1 MQLSV
6 WHLSK
11 SGNGR
16 QMPDKT
22 TTFLRGVRKIDDERK
37 EPPVDPT
44 TLFLRGVR
52 EIPEPQSRKKG
63 EEVEREERKS
73 MPAAPYFAKRAK
85 LMEEREKRHSDA
97 KQALIAGLKLPAP
110 PASEV
115 QQAEPPAFGL
125 DETWGLLKGIS
136 AKNWDTDDEEAKRE
150 GMADFS
156 HEFFKVMVTPSLR
169 KQFWKKVDA
178 SNFGDRLKFY
188 RTLHD
193 ANEWAVEDKSP
204 VIPNAARHWLNLKEE
219 GLPTTGKGSRAAL
232 RMGTEITERMP
243 KPKDTGFF
251 RGPQARDFDPRVWL
265 SETRKFASAVGR
277 DIVEG
282 AASLQ
287 VGPSGL
293 RGTKTPGGEIGAF
306 FKGEDPAAVQ
316 AQRSPL
322 VTGAGGLLGDLGPE
336 LLASHPALLPAK
348 LLPWLQAS
356 RLPVT
361 EAVVGNKAYRATP
374 AGQAYL
380 KGLTQSTTLATA
392 GGGLAF
398 LEKGDPLEAV
408 NSGLMWAL
416 FPVAHKAAS
425 HKAGDIL
432 HRLLPKRL
440 KSDFGEA
447 VVAET
452 AGLGTVLAVMET
464 QTLSHWLE
472 ADTQEEKDEIV
483 GEALGRAFAFAAMG
497 YGRVP
502 LTGAKPPRG
511 VPLEQAYPKD
521 KALGQKAKER
531 LQVERDINLL
541 VEEIKG
547 NPEAMKRIRDSL
559 DKHWDAHEAVPRGA
573 GVAEVVA
580 RMEALKDKV
589 PPKVQREIDKMIE
602 QVRLGKFR
610 VPRPKPL
617 EKDLPTPELKAEE
630 PPTPVEAELHPE
642 QKGWASESMSER
654 FGNLGS
660 AQRGKPE
667 YAGIVTWKWR
677 PEVSILGEAAE
688 HIGDLTHR
696 MTGAGKVGSGV
707 AESFE
712 KIRAWRRTLHNKF
725 PEGSFE
731 DHNYTH
737 AIRMGAKK
745 RGVSE
750 KRFKSELDKELQGYA
765 DAHRKLKTY
774 NDPQTWARDAAV
786 ALGERRWNDARRL
799 MSKLNEIVDK
809 GEFEWPMATLR
820 DNVTNIP
827 PPKELYSLAARIKE
841 LPEKTKREVEA
852 VKEREWEAYTEGI
865 ERKEPFNE
873 FEVAKR
879 GEIKERRLVE
889 EFFQLQRKWIR
900 AMDEAKAPKP
910 PAEGYLE
917 PPATAF
923 EAMKRD
929 AAAEAADAIRAQ
941 AKPPA
946 ELPADIPPPEL
957 PADIPPSKPPP
968 PDVGGLMGRPQLPRS
983 GRMLPRSFSDAVI
996 SYYEQTGQNKRA
1008 FEFERDRDN
1017 IYEQLPV
1024 QEANRFIK
1032 EVTEAE
1038 LETMA
1043 IEKETTLKQW
1053 ENLIDAE
1060 RVRRWEEKGDAES
1073 IARIDDLMEAKAI
1086 KGTEL
1091 GQWIQQLS
1099 LFNTTPRA
1107 TIKAI
1112 NSSLKEQKRPK
1123 LKSEEASKIMELIRR
1138 TKKSNERLMDSLE
1151 LLGQKPTEANY
1162 AAMVEKAFLFSERQG
1177 RQTEYMFNFLPEKSW
1192 AEILTTQIQGNLLTP
1207 QSIVLNIGAVATVK
1221 PIRMAQRFLD
1231 TSSDLLYAH
1240 TVGGGKDVLGRRV
1253 MIPNPLVGLGRS
1265 VKGMARASGVQY
1277 SGRVLEALRETR
1289 GKGLGLKPSKLARW
1303 REKDWKGFQTVLDVA
1318 IRGAETSPY
1327 ELGGVALRPANSRLA
1342 MRQLG
1347 NLMYEDIIRYDSKPI
1362 KIFEKDTG
1370 IRIPGTFRHFNA
1382 GAKNLF
1388 EATFGI
1394 PPDFMFSSLYAGD
1407 VLIRKASEYRIF
1419 GNWAEQ
1425 KLDEMGVTG
1434 KERANRIQFAMED
1447 PRSLFTR
1454 AEIDYGAQ
1462 LAAKEVY
1469 QGDNWVTD
1477 KTGAVVED
1485 LRKNWPLA
1493 HLGTRVIV
1501 PYMKTPINV
1510 MGEVL
1515 SYTPGG
1521 GYANVGAKTVAL
1533 TMESKKKGG
1542 NVKEAKNELKRATTA
1557 LAVGLGVHQLA
1568 NFLADYGLVQPHMP
1582 PGEEPEKT
1590 RRFARMN
1597 LPPGNVNVSGF
1608 GRMAPIWFKAQN
1620 DHLFGRITDEEF
1632 NQEKQKAA
1640 DAAKWRE
1647 GDIVNDLGRY
1657 SAGIILGVNVDAARR
1672 LESLPDEERSYLR
1685 NQILELQSDFGMATQ
1700 FMMAQSYTQTMG
1712 EFARVVSNERGA
1724 NADTL
1729 GSKLLETALTSMI
1742 PRTPSWFSM
1751 IREENIPTFRGDDFE
1766 NMTRNKFQARFDSV
1780 YLDWVKLGKHRKDL
1794 PKILDMRG
1802 KEALKTPEGDLFVL
1816 GMKTTPL
1823 LWHIFGMGKVH
1834 RTSAAGDIPILDP
1847 TVMEMMRLSRK
1858 LKGKRDKPD
1867 TDVIASFP
1875 SPIINEKSEIF
1886 PNFPPYEMSPKQFE
1900 DFQKMVGE
1908 FRFKGIPREYIEE
1921 VNAGLPADRRMPI
1934 KATRGIDGYVAD
1946 FGYFADN
1953 RTDEERARGIKSRLD
1968 YGLKVA
1974 KQIYLKQN
1982 RKNLKAIAPRV
1993 GKPFE

>member
-1 MQLSV
+1 
-6 WHLSK
+6 
-11 SGNGR
+11 
-16 QMPDKT
+16 MPDKSST
-22 TTFLRGVRKIDDERK
+22 IIDRLLDEVEEDEKQGTVIDRILGEVESKSKIGVGELQSGPSRADMARRDWEPRK
-37 EPPVDPT
+37 E
-44 TLFLRGVR
+44 
-52 EIPEPQSRKKG
+52 E
-63 EEVEREERKS
+63 
-73 MPAAPYFAKRAK
+73 A
-85 LMEEREKRHSDA
+85 REKRHSET
-97 KQALIAGLKLPAP
+97 KQSLIEGLKLPAIISEIQQE
-110 PASEV
+110 PA
-115 QQAEPPAFGL
+115 AAGL

-136 AKNWDTDDEEAKRE
+136 AKSWDIDDEGDKRE
-150 GMADFS
+150 SMSDFS
-156 HEFFKVMVTPSLR
+156 REFSKVLR
-169 KQFWKKVDA
+169 NPPLRRQLWEKVDA
-178 SNFGDRLKFY
+178 STFGDKLKFY
-188 RTLHD
+188 RALHD

-204 VIPNAARHWLNLKEE
+204 VIPEAARDWLKLKEE

-232 RMGTEITERMP
+232 RIGGVVAKRMP

-277 DIVEG
+277 DVVEG

-287 VGPSGL
+287 VGPSGV
-293 RGTKTPGGEIGAF
+293 RGTTTPGGEIGAA
-306 FKGEDPAAVQ
+306 FKGEDPAEVQ

-336 LLASHPALLPAK
+336 IASSHPALLPAR

-398 LEKGDPLEAV
+398 LETGDPAEAV
-408 NSGLMWAL
+408 KSGLMWAT
-416 FPVAHKAAS
+416 FPIAHKAAS

-440 KSDFGEA
+440 KWDFGEA
-447 VVAET
+447 VIAET
-452 AGLGTVLAVMET
+452 AGLGTVLSVMET
-464 QTLSHWLE
+464 QTLAEWLE
-472 ADTQEEKDEIV
+472 ADTQEEKDKIV

-521 KALGQKAKER
+521 KALGKKAKEQ

-547 NPEAMKRIRDSL
+547 NPEAMKQIRDSL

-617 EKDLPTPELKAEE
+617 EEGLRTPELKAEE
-630 PPTPVEAELHPE
+630 PPTPVEAADPAHGKWDAGVQGMLFRRMPESITEKAFDAGVAQMVLRLSSDKPITPEGLAALGVEGIKFGMGLEGKGEVFAGLNKLSKGEVSRGMNDAAQQLIAGLKDVKLTHP
-642 QKGWASESMSER
+642 ASEIH
-654 FGNLGS
+654 
-660 AQRGKPE
+660 P
-667 YAGIVTWKWR
+667 
-677 PEVSILGEAAE
+677 
-688 HIGDLTHR
+688 
-696 MTGAGKVGSGV
+696 
-707 AESFE
+707 
-712 KIRAWRRTLHNKF
+712 
-725 PEGSFE
+725 
-731 DHNYTH
+731 
-737 AIRMGAKK
+737 
-745 RGVSE
+745 
-750 KRFKSELDKELQGYA
+750 
-765 DAHRKLKTY
+765 
-774 NDPQTWARDAAV
+774 
-786 ALGERRWNDARRL
+786 
-799 MSKLNEIVDK
+799 SK
-809 GEFEWPMATLR
+809 
-820 DNVTNIP
+820 
-827 PPKELYSLAARIKE
+827 
-841 LPEKTKREVEA
+841 
-852 VKEREWEAYTEGI
+852 
-865 ERKEPFNE
+865 
-873 FEVAKR
+873 
-879 GEIKERRLVE
+879 
-889 EFFQLQRKWIR
+889 
-900 AMDEAKAPKP
+900 
-910 PAEGYLE
+910 GYLE

-968 PDVGGLMGRPQLPRS
+968 PDVGGLMDRPQFPRS

-996 SYYEQTGQNKRA
+996 SYYEQTGQKKRA

-1024 QEANRFIK
+1024 QQANRFIK
-1032 EVTEAE
+1032 EVTDVELAE
-1038 LETMA
+1038 MA

-1053 ENLIDAE
+1053 DNLIDAE

-1162 AAMVEKAFLFSERQG
+1162 SAMVEKAFLFSERQG

-1240 TVGGGKDVLGRRV
+1240 TVGGGRDVLGRRV

-1265 VKGMARASGVQY
+1265 VKGMASASGVQY

-1362 KIFEKDTG
+1362 KIFEKETG

-1388 EATFGI
+1388 EATFGM

-1407 VLIRKASEYRIF
+1407 VLFRKASEYRIF

-1434 KERANRIQFAMED
+1434 KDRANRIQWAMED

-1477 KTGAVVED
+1477 KTGAGVEYI
-1485 LRKNWPLA
+1485 RKNWPLA

-1533 TMESKKKGG
+1533 AMESKKKGG
-1542 NVKEAKNELKRATTA
+1542 NVKEAKNDLKRATTA
-1557 LAVGLGVHQLA
+1557 LAVGLGVHQFA

-1582 PGEEPEKT
+1582 PGEVPEKE

-1597 LPPGNVNVSGF
+1597 LPAGNVNVSGF
-1608 GRMAPIWFKAQN
+1608 GRMAPIWLKAQN

-1640 DAAKWRE
+1640 DAAKWLE

-1672 LESLPDEERSYLR
+1672 LEALPDEERSFIK
-1685 NQILELQSDFGMATQ
+1685 NQMLELQADFGMATQ

-1712 EFARVVSNERGA
+1712 EIARVVNNEKGA
-1724 NADTL
+1724 NAATL
-1729 GSKLLETALTSMI
+1729 GSKLLETALTSLI

-1766 NMTRNKFQARFDSV
+1766 NMTRNKLQARLDSV

-1802 KEALKTPEGDLFVL
+1802 KEALRTPKGDLFVL
-1816 GMKTTPL
+1816 GRKTTPL
-1823 LWHIFGMGKVH
+1823 LWHILGMGKVH
-1834 RTSAAGDIPILDP
+1834 RTSAAGDIPIKDP

-1867 TDVIASFP
+1867 TDVIPSWP

-1908 FRFKGIPREYIEE
+1908 FRFKGIPKEYIET
-1921 VNAGLPADRRMPI
+1921 VNAGLPANRQIPI
-1934 KATRGIDGYVAD
+1934 KETRGIDAYIESYRYWAED
-1946 FGYFADN
+1946 K
-1953 RTDEERARGIKSRLD
+1953 TDEGRAREIKKRLD
-1968 YGLKVA
+1968 YGLKLA
-1974 KQIYLKQN
+1974 KQIYLK
-1982 RKNLKAIAPRV
+1982 RHRDDLKALPPRT
-1993 GKPFE
+1993 GKKFE